1 MITRKEFIQYIE
13 IVNKNNSNIDE
24 LEKVL
29 GVSIFE
35 ASIFETFEA
44 MNELFLH
51 QNFTDEGVDIIYWY
65 LYEQPCEWEEGNGT
79 EIIDTPDKLWDKVKY
94 FIK

>member
-1 MITRKEFIQYIE
+1 MITKKEFIQYIE
-13 IVNKNNSNIDE
+13 IVDRNNSNIDE

-65 LYEQPCEWEEGNGT
+65 IYEQPCEWDEGNGT
-79 EIIDTPDKLWDKVKY
+79 EIIDTVDKLWDKVKY